1 MAPAAR
7 CAPSKA
13 RCGSRRK
20 TSRAT
25 SSSSRAPATACAS
38 ADSPSSMRSAAPPP
52 CPSPDKGNAMKLT
65 YEALLND
72 PSLLDRLHVQAQR
85 DRAEAMHRLIV
96 EPITDLFRSH
106 AARPHLA
113 RQG

>member
-1 MAPAAR
+1 
-7 CAPSKA
+7 
-13 RCGSRRK
+13 
-20 TSRAT
+20 
-25 SSSSRAPATACAS
+25 
-38 ADSPSSMRSAAPPP
+38 
-52 CPSPDKGNAMKLT
+52 MKLT

>member
-1 MAPAAR
+1 
-7 CAPSKA
+7 
-13 RCGSRRK
+13 
-20 TSRAT
+20 
-25 SSSSRAPATACAS
+25 
-38 ADSPSSMRSAAPPP
+38 
-52 CPSPDKGNAMKLT
+52 MKLT

-72 PSLLDRLHVQAQR
+72 PSLIDRLHAEAHR

-96 EPITDLFRSH
+96 EPITNLFHSH